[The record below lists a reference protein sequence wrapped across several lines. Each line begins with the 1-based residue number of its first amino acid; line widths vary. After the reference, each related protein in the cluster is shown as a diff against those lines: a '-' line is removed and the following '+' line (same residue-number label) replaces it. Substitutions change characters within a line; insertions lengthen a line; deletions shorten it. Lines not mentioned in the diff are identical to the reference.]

1 MNNLYKLDIELQ
13 DGEIQREAI
22 AFNAMSS
29 SMTESIHF
37 WYQRLGH
44 VSFKNLKKMQA
55 SDMVCTSRA
64 VHKKG

>member
-13 DGEIQREAI
+13 DGEIQPEAI

-29 SMTESIHF
+29 SMTESIHT

-44 VSFKNLKKMQA
+44 VSFKNLKKMQVPVMLE
-55 SDMVCTSRA
+55 SIQLTS
-64 VHKKG
+64 H